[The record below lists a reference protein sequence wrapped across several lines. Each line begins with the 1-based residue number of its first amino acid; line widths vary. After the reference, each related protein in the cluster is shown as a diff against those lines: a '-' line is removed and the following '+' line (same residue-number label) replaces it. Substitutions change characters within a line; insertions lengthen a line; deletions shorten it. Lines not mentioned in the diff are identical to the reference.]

1 MVGIKSY
8 GTYIPWYRIDR
19 MVIYGAMG
27 WLNPVGLLPGEKA
40 VASYDEDS
48 FTIAVNA
55 AMDCLNGIDRNT
67 IDGVYF
73 ASVSLPYKVRQNAAI
88 IATALDLRPDIRTAD
103 FTSCTKAG
111 TTALVAACDAIKAG
125 SAKKILVC
133 ASDCRP
139 TRAGSSQEQAY
150 GDAAAA
156 ILVGEDD
163 VIAELQEVHSL
174 SYDFADR
181 WMADFDRF
189 DRTSEDR
196 WIRDEAYTKF
206 ISEVILGLA
215 KKHSLSPKDISKLAL
230 PSLYAREDAGIGK
243 RLGLEPGQ
251 IQHHL
256 LDAVGHCGT
265 AHPLVLL
272 AAALED
278 SNPEDNI
285 VVTSWGSG
293 GDALLFRATG
303 KVGDLRDKKK
313 GVKKALASK
322 NMLTN
327 YAKYTSFRNVGSVA
341 LGMRAETG
349 VPWDQKP
356 LSWRNRKSLLGLVGS
371 RCKKCGTPQFPA
383 QRVCVNPS
391 CKAIDQMEEYRFSDK
406 KGQLFTYTEDYL
418 GFTLNPPAL
427 YGMIDFEGGGRFNFE
442 VTDCEPG
449 SLKVGMPVEMSF
461 RRKFVDE
468 KRGTYFYFWKVTPAR
483 E

>member
-1 MVGIKSY
+1 MIGITSY
-8 GTYIPWYRIDR
+8 GAYVPWYRIDR
-19 MVIYGAMG
+19 TVIYGAMG
-27 WLNPVGLLPGEKA
+27 WLNPVSLLPGEKA

-48 FTIAVNA
+48 LTMAVNA
-55 AMDCLNGIDRNT
+55 AVDSLRGIDRST

-73 ASVSLPYKVRQNAAI
+73 ASVSLPYKVRQNSAI

-103 FTSCTKAG
+103 FSSSTKAG
-111 TTALVAACDAIKAG
+111 TTALLAAWDAVKAG
-125 SAKKILVC
+125 SAKRILVC

-139 TRAGSSQEQAY
+139 TRAGSSQQQAY

-163 VIAELQEVHSL
+163 VIAELAEAYSL

-189 DRTSEDR
+189 DRISEDR

-206 ISEVILGLA
+206 ISEAISGLA
-215 KKHSLSPKDISKLAL
+215 KKCNLSPKDIGKLAL

-256 LDAVGHCGT
+256 LDTVGNCGT

-278 SNPEDNI
+278 SNPRDNI

-293 GDALLFRATG
+293 GDALLLRATE
-303 KVGDLRDKKK
+303 KVGDVK
-313 GVKKALASK
+313 GKRKSIKEALASK
-322 NMLTN
+322 NMLAN
-327 YAKYTSFRNVGSVA
+327 YAKYATFRDVGSVD

-349 VPWDQKP
+349 IPWDQKP
-356 LSWRNRKSLLGLVGS
+356 LSWRNRKALLALVGS
-371 RCKKCGTPQFPA
+371 RCKKCGTPQYPP

-391 CKAIDQMEEYRFSDK
+391 CKAIDEMEEYRFSDK

-427 YGMIDFEGGGRFNFE
+427 YGMIDFDGGGRFNFE
-442 VTDCEPG
+442 LTDCQPG
-449 SLKVGMPVEMSF
+449 SLKVGMPVQMSF

-468 KRGTYFYFWKVTPAR
+468 KRGTYFYFWKAIPVR

>member
-1 MVGIKSY
+1 MIGITSY
-8 GTYIPWYRIDR
+8 GSHIPWYRIDR
-19 MVIYGAMG
+19 TVIYGAMG
-27 WLNPVGLLPGEKA
+27 WLNPANFSAGEKA

-48 FTIAVNA
+48 LTMAVSA
-55 AMDCLNGIDRNT
+55 AMDCLKGIDRNT

-103 FTSCTKAG
+103 FTSTTKAG
-111 TTALVAACDAIKAG
+111 TTALIAARDAIKAG

-133 ASDCRP
+133 ASDARAA
-139 TRAGSSQEQAY
+139 RAGSSQEQAY

-156 ILVGEDD
+156 ILIGEDD
-163 VIAELQEVHSL
+163 VIAELQEVHSI

-189 DRTSEDR
+189 DRISEDR

-206 ISEVILGLA
+206 VSEVILGLA
-215 KKHSLSPKDISKLAL
+215 KKRSLSPKDISKLAL

-256 LDAVGHCGT
+256 LDAVGNCGT

-278 SNPEDNI
+278 SKPEDNI

-293 GDALLFRATG
+293 GDALLFRATE
-303 KVGDLRDKKK
+303 KVGSLTNNRK

-327 YAKYTSFRNVGSVA
+327 YAKYSSFRSVGSVD

-371 RCKKCGTPQFPA
+371 RCKKCGTPQYPA

-391 CKAIDQMEEYRFSDK
+391 CKAINEMEEYRFSDK
-406 KGQLFTYTEDYL
+406 KGKLFTYTEDYL

-427 YGMIDFEGGGRFNFE
+427 YGMIDFDGGGRFNFE
-442 VTDCEPG
+442 VTDCEAG

-468 KRGTYFYFWKVTPAR
+468 KRGTYFYFWKATPVR